1 MVESEN
7 KSARGR
13 EKGVVES
20 ESKSES
26 EGGRVV
32 VNVLKSEIRVW
43 NFRESMIY
51 IARYLRFFNFIQY

>member
-1 MVESEN
+1 MAESEN
-7 KSARGR
+7 KSERGR

-20 ESKSES
+20 ER
-26 EGGRVV
+26 EGGRVA
-32 VNVLKSEIRVW
+32 VNMLKSEIRVW

>member
-7 KSARGR
+7 ESEEGK
-13 EKGVVES
+13 EKGEAES
-20 ESKSES
+20 ECKSES
-26 EGGRVV
+26 EGGRVT

-51 IARYLRFFNFIQY
+51 IPRYLRFFKIIQY

>member
-20 ESKSES
+20 ER
-26 EGGRVV
+26 EGGRVA
-32 VNVLKSEIRVW
+32 VNVLKGEIRVW

>member
-1 MVESEN
+1 MAESEN
-7 KSARGR
+7 KSERGR

-20 ESKSES
+20 ESK
-26 EGGRVV
+26 GGRVV